1 MRKLLTFIY
10 FFSTLSLVFAQQ
22 PDSLATHPLI
32 GTGTIQ
38 EQRLDGGSTHL
49 NDCEKQSTYIFT
61 TDEIIE
67 NYYKNYKGNCV
78 MLNTNKDKYT
88 LQGNRIIR
96 RDEPELN
103 NTFYI
108 RDNILTLTFSGKD
121 EDGNKHIANII
132 LKKTN
137 P

>member
-1 MRKLLTFIY
+1 
-10 FFSTLSLVFAQQ
+10 
-22 PDSLATHPLI
+22 
-32 GTGTIQ
+32 
-38 EQRLDGGSTHL
+38 
-49 NDCEKQSTYIFT
+49 
-61 TDEIIE
+61 
-67 NYYKNYKGNCV
+67 

-121 EDGNKHIANII
+121 EDGNKHIAIII